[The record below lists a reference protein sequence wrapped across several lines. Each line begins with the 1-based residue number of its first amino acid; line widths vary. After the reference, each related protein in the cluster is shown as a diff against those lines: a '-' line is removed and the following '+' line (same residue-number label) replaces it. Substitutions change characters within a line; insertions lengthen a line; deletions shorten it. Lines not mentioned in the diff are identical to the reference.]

1 MSGQEQSIYELIG
14 GEEPL
19 VAVVDDFYVR
29 VLADPKLQGFFA
41 GASMARLQGRQV
53 EFFGAALGGPQEY
66 TGAPMRDVHQGLGIA
81 QEHFDRVAGHLT
93 DALSGAGVPAPI
105 VDQIIGVVASLAPE
119 IVSEQV
125 TT

>member
-1 MSGQEQSIYELIG
+1 MSGPEQSIYELIG
-14 GEEPL
+14 GEDAL
-19 VAVVDDFYVR
+19 VTVVDDFYVR
-29 VLADPKLQGFFA
+29 VLADPGLRGFFA
-41 GASMARLQGRQV
+41 GAPMARLKGRQV

-66 TGAPMRDVHQGLGIA
+66 TGAPMPEVHQGRGIA

-119 IVSEQV
+119 IVSEPV

>member
-1 MSGQEQSIYELIG
+1 MSGQEQTIYELIG
-14 GEEPL
+14 GEDSL

-41 GASMARLQGRQV
+41 GTPMARLKGRQV

-66 TGAPMRDVHQGLGIA
+66 TGAPMRDVHQGRGIA

-105 VDQIIGVVASLAPE
+105 VGQIIGIVAPLAPE
-119 IVSEQV
+119 IVSEPV
-125 TT
+125 AT